1 MTDPDP
7 AGKGDF
13 RWSITPRDWGNLGYP
28 YTNGGDLLIGYALNV
43 AGTKGDYRWV
53 VALNYSTSA
62 KKLDIVFPTS
72 GSWTILANGT
82 KVNSAG
88 LGNLGSLTA
97 EGTKESGFTA
107 SHTIPARSGFIFS
120 QKVN

>member
-1 MTDPDP
+1 MVDYSWKL
-7 AGKGDF
+7 GKS
-13 RWSITPRDWGNLGYP
+13 RISIYEWS
-28 YTNGGDLLIGYALNV
+28 DLLIGYALNV

-82 KVNSAG
+82 EVNPDG
-88 LGNLGSLTA
+88 LDSLTA